1 MMKTATLQVYEPA
14 IDGTPQVGR
23 IIFFWMDGRR
33 FPMLGSY
40 AYDEEMEMHVY
51 KVLNNGK
58 SRSIYTS
65 AEYYA
70 YAEDSKAMLSIL

>member
-1 MMKTATLQVYEPA
+1 MKTTTLQVFEPTV
-14 IDGTPQVGR
+14 DGTPEVGR
-23 IIFFWMDGRR
+23 ILLFWMDGRR

-51 KVLNNGK
+51 KVLGNGK
-58 SRSIYTS
+58 TRSIYMD

-70 YAEDSKAMLSIL
+70 YVEDAKATLTIM